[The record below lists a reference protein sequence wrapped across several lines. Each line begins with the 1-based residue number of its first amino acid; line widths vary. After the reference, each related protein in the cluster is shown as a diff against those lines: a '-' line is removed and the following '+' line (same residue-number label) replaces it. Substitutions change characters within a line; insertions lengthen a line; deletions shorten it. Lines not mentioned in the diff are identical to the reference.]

1 MQSALTFEKSAVLAA
16 HSSLLSVFTKLILS
30 YLLANTQ
37 NKQHCQSSS
46 KTPEKLFLKGSGSR
60 CEFPHSFSLFTF
72 PKILILRV
80 LGLDQSQTSHEVKHD
95 HKNLCFGSQNWRK
108 TKEKRHI
115 TGYTINGEEITC
127 LNSAKPNW
135 TEFFSFL
142 YCCKI
147 IVLCVCVCVFVFS
160 KG

>member
-1 MQSALTFEKSAVLAA
+1 MDQTPHQTQSALTFEKSAVLAA

-46 KTPEKLFLKGSGSR
+46 ETPEKLFLKGSGSR

-95 HKNLCFGSQNWRK
+95 HKNLCFGSQN
-108 TKEKRHI
+108 
-115 TGYTINGEEITC
+115 
-127 LNSAKPNW
+127 
-135 TEFFSFL
+135 
-142 YCCKI
+142 
-147 IVLCVCVCVFVFS
+147 
-160 KG
+160 